1 MEAVETDGTDHA
13 DEFNFSGFQLMDSH
27 GLYQAAQGRVRLL
40 TLVLI
45 RWFAIVGQLLA
56 ILIVKFA
63 MGFDLPLGLALSAV
77 GASAL
82 LNVVVSVRY
91 AKSKRLSSREA
102 AFFLAYDIIQLAA
115 LLFLTGGLGN
125 PFSLLFLVPVT
136 ISATVLSL
144 RSTLWLGIVALACI
158 SVLAAFHMP
167 LPWIGDAPPVPRM
180 YLAGIWTALVLGMG
194 FISVYAWRVAE
205 EARRMANALAE
216 TQHVLAREQK
226 MSALGGLA
234 AAAAHELGT
243 PLGTIALVAREV
255 ASQLPED
262 SEMAEDMALVL
273 SQTARCRE
281 ILGQLSRTPEAEGRG
296 GEFSWVALATLMEE
310 AADSHRSVDV
320 SINIEISGDAW
331 MKEVPRHPE
340 VLHGLAN
347 FIENAADFAN
357 SQVMVRGIWAPD
369 ILQMTVTDDGPG
381 FSAGILTRLGEP
393 YVTSRRLD
401 DDGGGGMGLGVF
413 IAKTLLER
421 TGANVKFSNRR
432 GGGAEV
438 VITWPRSALG
448 RGERGP
454 AFGGKERR

>member
-1 MEAVETDGTDHA
+1 MTSSAMDTEISNDQEKTPVREYRLMGPDGLH
-13 DEFNFSGFQLMDSH
+13 H
-27 GLYQAAQGRVRLL
+27 VAQGRVRLL

-45 RWFAIVGQLLA
+45 RWFALVGQLLA
-56 ILIVKFA
+56 ILFVKFV
-63 MGFDLPLGLALSAV
+63 MGFDLPLGLALAAV

-91 AKSKRLSSREA
+91 AKSKRLSNREA
-102 AFFLAYDIIQLAA
+102 AVSLAYDIVQLAA

-144 RSTLWLGIVALACI
+144 RSTLWLGVIALLCI
-158 SVLAAFHMP
+158 SVVSGFHMP
-167 LPWIGDAPPVPRM
+167 LPWRGVVPELPQL
-180 YLAGIWTALVLGMG
+180 YVAGTWAALVLGMG

-243 PLGTIALVAREV
+243 PLGTIALVAKEV
-255 ASQLPED
+255 ASQLPAD
-262 SEMAEDMALVL
+262 SDIAEDMSLIS

-281 ILGQLSRTPEAEGRG
+281 ILGQLSRTPEAEGIG
-296 GEFSWVALATLMEE
+296 GEFSKVGLATLMEE
-310 AADSHRSVDV
+310 AANSYRTVDV
-320 SINIEISGDAW
+320 KINIEISGEAW
-331 MKEVPRHPE
+331 ITNVPRHPE

-347 FIENAADFAN
+347 FIENAADYAA
-357 SQVMVRGIWAPD
+357 SHVKVHGIWAPET
-369 ILQMTVTDDGPG
+369 LTMTVSDDGPG
-381 FSAGILTRLGEP
+381 YSAGILTRLGEP
-393 YVTSRRLD
+393 YVTSRQLN

-421 TGANVKFSNRR
+421 TGAQVNFGNQR

-448 RGERGP
+448 
-454 AFGGKERR
+454 GKDR

>member
-1 MEAVETDGTDHA
+1 
-13 DEFNFSGFQLMDSH
+13 
-27 GLYQAAQGRVRLL
+27 
-40 TLVLI
+40 
-45 RWFAIVGQLLA
+45 
-56 ILIVKFA
+56 
-63 MGFDLPLGLALSAV
+63 
-77 GASAL
+77 
-82 LNVVVSVRY
+82 
-91 AKSKRLSSREA
+91 
-102 AFFLAYDIIQLAA
+102 
-115 LLFLTGGLGN
+115 LFLTGGLGN
-125 PFSLLFLVPVT
+125 PFSILLLVPVT

-144 RSTLWLGIVALACI
+144 RSTLWLGVIALLCI
-158 SVLAAFHMP
+158 SVLAVFHMP
-167 LPWIGDAPPVPRM
+167 LPWLGEPPVLPKL
-180 YLAGIWTALVLGMG
+180 YVTAVWGALVLGMA

-255 ASQLPED
+255 ALQLPAN
-262 SEMAEDMALVL
+262 SEMVEDMELIS

-296 GEFSWVALATLMEE
+296 GEFSRVTLATVMEE
-310 AADSHRSVDV
+310 AADNYRTVD
-320 SINIEISGDAW
+320 IAIDIEITGEPWVDT
-331 MKEVPRHPE
+331 VPRHPE

-347 FIENAADFAN
+347 YIENAADFAGTR
-357 SQVMVRGIWAPD
+357 VV
-369 ILQMTVTDDGPG
+369 VTGHWETDSLTMKVSDDGPG
-381 FSAGILTRLGEP
+381 FAPGILTRLGEP
-393 YVTSRRLD
+393 YVTSRRLN

-421 TGANVKFSNRR
+421 TGARVKFGNHR

-448 RGERGP
+448 
-454 AFGGKERR
+454 GKERR